1 MLEPSMV
8 RRPPSFP
15 ASWVAA
21 ALFAALPACGGGG
34 GGGASEPIVP
44 AELTL
49 DMGRV
54 SSTAPTR
61 RTVTVGN
68 DRAVTVTATSPAGAP
83 PFTFDSADLP
93 ALIPAHGR
101 ADLGVVF
108 TPTGAGPAAGDA
120 TVLLDDGAGD
130 VRQVVVHATADAE
143 PVALSTSPSAIA
155 FGEVLEGQVRTITL
169 HVRNDST
176 ATAVPVTTASLPSG
190 GFTIVGTPLP
200 TTIAPGTEA
209 AIDVRYAPSAVGA
222 YGGSLVLRGWDAG
235 ASLVVPVSSTTGGAV
250 VTDYGA
256 KTLDGAARTPTLTV
270 DVPSDAIS
278 LSLEGVMTP
287 GSVGGLAE
295 LVGPSGKVYENT
307 SSTGAFVWIPGD
319 GVFSPTLPNTDQANL
334 QLEPGGGTYSFRLYR
349 LSGTA
354 STMSVRAIVER
365 RPGHTGTVGSLDLD
379 VWLAKV
385 ISAKAATAATDAR
398 LQAILSTIDSILA
411 QSGVRLGDV
420 RYHDVT
426 DATYDDVTDP
436 EFGPMLKL
444 TSAESDPRLNLFFVR
459 TALGGGVLGVS
470 ATLAGPRRNGTELS
484 GVMSLYDG
492 GYSSS
497 FIGLVA
503 AHEIGHFL
511 GLYHTVEQDG
521 SHDFV
526 DDTAE
531 CPSSGA
537 NAACPTA
544 GGGYLMHWQAVG
556 GTTITPGQSG
566 VILGHPCVAADV
578 PVPAAFRAAMFSRRA
593 AADAAGL
600 LEGRGAAWCGT
611 CSRCRPKGR

>member
-1 MLEPSMV
+1 ML
-8 RRPPSFP
+8 
-15 ASWVAA
+15 ASYRTF
-21 ALFAALPACGGGG
+21 ALRSIAVSLLLALPACGGGG
-34 GGGASEPIVP
+34 GGGGGTIVP
-44 AELTL
+44 PASNL
-49 DMGRV
+49 DMGLV

-61 RTVTVGN
+61 RTVAVSN
-68 DRAVTVTATSPAGAP
+68 DRGVAVTASAAPGAP
-83 PFTFDSADLP
+83 PFALDAADLP
-93 ALIPAHGR
+93 VAISAHGTVN
-101 ADLGVVF
+101 LGVVF
-108 TPTGAGPAAGDA
+108 TPSTTGPAAGDA
-120 TVLLDDGAGD
+120 TVRLDDGVGD
-130 VRQVVVHATADAE
+130 VRDVVIHATADAE
-143 PVALSTSPSAIA
+143 PVTLSTTPLTLA
-155 FGEVLEGQVRTITL
+155 FGEVLEGGQKTIAL

-176 ATAVPVTTASLPSG
+176 TSAAPVSTTSLPAG
-190 GFTIVGTPLP
+190 GFSIVGTPLP

-209 AIDVRYAPSAVGA
+209 VIDVRYAPATVGA
-222 YGGSLVLRGWDAG
+222 FGGSLALGGWGPGVSFAI
-235 ASLVVPVSSTTGGAV
+235 PVSATTGGAV
-250 VTDYGA
+250 VTDYGT
-256 KTLDGAARTPTLTV
+256 KTLDGALRTPTLGV
-270 DVPSDAIS
+270 DVPADAIS
-278 LSLEGVMTP
+278 LSLEGVMAP

-295 LVGPSGKVYENT
+295 LTGPSGKVYENT

-319 GVFSPTLPNTDQANL
+319 GVFSPTIPNTDKTNV
-334 QLEPGGGTYSFRLYR
+334 QLEPGGGTYTFRLYR

-354 STMSVRAIVER
+354 TTMAVRAVVER
-365 RPGHTGTVGSLDLD
+365 RPGSTGGVGSLDLD
-379 VWLAKV
+379 VWLANA
-385 ISAKAATAATDAR
+385 ISAKAATAATDTR

-411 QSGVRLGDV
+411 QSGIHLGDV

-459 TALGGGVLGVS
+459 TALGGGVLGVA
-470 ATLAGPRRNGTELS
+470 ATLAGPRRNGTEFS

-492 GYSSS
+492 GYSTS

-531 CPSSGA
+531 CPASGA

-556 GTTITPGQSG
+556 GSSITSGQTR

-593 AADAAGL
+593 AADEAGR
-600 LEGRGAAWCGT
+600 LEGRSAAWCGT
-611 CSRCRPKGR
+611 WRRRPPKGR